1 MKKDKIYDN
10 ITKYLHENEYVKTGT
25 QNFETVKDLHISWY
39 NFIKNELRSDIKKKE
54 LHIQTHDIMHFFLY

>member
-1 MKKDKIYDN
+1 
-10 ITKYLHENEYVKTGT
+10 
-25 QNFETVKDLHISWY
+25 VKDLHISWY